1 MQEEEGLQL
10 QLIET
15 TAVSSHP
22 LNHHCFFDGS
32 TLIYLAGA
40 HIVMVLRCLDSIT
53 FSKTQSNLYKD
64 FQMAKYRQYPFKL
77 RLSWGL
83 LWPLGIPAHRFNFT
97 QEGKEQQSYN
107 SMKNF
112 KYLTLSFCKKNAF
125 AF

>member
-40 HIVMVLRCLDSIT
+40 HIVMVLRRIYSIT
-53 FSKTQSNLYKD
+53 FFKIQSNLSKG
-64 FQMAKYRQYPFKL
+64 FQMAKYRLYLFKIQ
-77 RLSWGL
+77 LS
-83 LWPLGIPAHRFNFT
+83 
-97 QEGKEQQSYN
+97 
-107 SMKNF
+107 
-112 KYLTLSFCKKNAF
+112 
-125 AF
+125 